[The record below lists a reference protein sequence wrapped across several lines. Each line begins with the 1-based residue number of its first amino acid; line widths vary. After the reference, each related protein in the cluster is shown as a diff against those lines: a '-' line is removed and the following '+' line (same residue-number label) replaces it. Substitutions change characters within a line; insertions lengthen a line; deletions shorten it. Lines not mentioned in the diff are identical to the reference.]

1 MTWRHE
7 PSNRMTDPEQLTVL
21 TIQPDGT
28 RLPVRTGETILEACR
43 RYGFTYQ
50 VGCREGGC
58 GVCAFELVTGHVNY
72 VKTVAQSVLS
82 DQARASGV
90 CLPCRAVPVT
100 DVVIRLNRRDR
111 LGRLPY
117 SDRLAERDLHKA
129 GLDVRPSPGTAEV
142 LTRTKE
148 QRMAV
153 DDTNLTTNFHER
165 EAVLHVTRKEAVADG
180 VVTVVLTDP
189 SGQDLPEWSPGAHI
203 DLVLSDDLT
212 RQYSLCGSLTDLS
225 SYRIGV
231 LRDPSSRGGSEFV
244 HVELELGST
253 VRIRG
258 PRNHFPLVDAP
269 GYLFVAGGI
278 GITPMLPMIAAAESS
293 GANWRLLYGGRNKDS
308 MAFLDELEQFGE
320 RVSVYPQDVSGM
332 IPLEKELSEPVAGAL
347 VYSCGPGPLL
357 DAVEG
362 FTSHW
367 PPDSFH
373 AERFAAKAVAAGEN
387 SLESFEVVCQRSG
400 ITLKIEPDQSILAA
414 AESAGLKILASCRAG
429 VCGTCEADVLDGTP
443 DHRDSVLSAEEREAN
458 EFMLVCI
465 SRSQSARLV
474 LDI

>member
-1 MTWRHE
+1 MT
-7 PSNRMTDPEQLTVL
+7 NPEQLTVL

-28 RLPVRTGETILEACR
+28 RLPVRPGETILEACR

-58 GVCAFELVTGHVNY
+58 GICAMELVTGAVDY
-72 VKTVAQSVLS
+72 LKTVAQTVLS
-82 DQARASGV
+82 DEARASGV

-111 LGRLPY
+111 LGRSPF

-129 GLDVRPSPGTAEV
+129 GLDVRPPPRTAAV
-142 LTRTKE
+142 RTRTKE
-148 QRMAV
+148 PSMAA
-153 DDTNLTTNFHER
+153 DNSTLTTNFHER
-165 EAVLHVTRKEAVADG
+165 EADLVVTSKDVVADG
-180 VVTVVLTDP
+180 VVTVELTDP
-189 SGQDLPEWSPGAHI
+189 LGYDLPEWSPGAHI
-203 DLVLSDDLT
+203 DLVLSDDIT

-231 LRDPSSRGGSEFV
+231 LRDPNSRGGSEFV
-244 HVELELGST
+244 HAELTKGAT
-253 VRIRG
+253 VRVRG

-269 GYLFVAGGI
+269 EYVFVAGGI
-278 GITPMLPMIAAAESS
+278 GITPMLPMITAAEAV
-293 GANWRLLYGGRNKDS
+293 GANWRLLYGGRNKES

-332 IPLEKELSEPVAGAL
+332 IPLEKELGEPLSGAL

-367 PPDSFH
+367 PADSFH
-373 AERFAAKAVAAGEN
+373 AERFAAKVVAAGEN

-429 VCGTCEADVLDGTP
+429 VCGTCEADVLGGTP

-465 SRSQSARLV
+465 SRSQSAQLI